1 MPDWT
6 KWFLPVCKGF
16 PLLIENQFPIPCNR
30 VVTQDIDGIVITLD
44 LEVPMI
50 RRKPSIEDFLHLDF
64 FYPKPQVPGRFLTP
78 VSGIALHLES
88 HGILS
93 LFTPTG
99 LKIGDAFLTWHL
111 FEQSGSFSFKTL

>member
-1 MPDWT
+1 
-6 KWFLPVCKGF
+6 
-16 PLLIENQFPIPCNR
+16 
-30 VVTQDIDGIVITLD
+30 VTQDIDGIVITLD

-111 FEQSGSFSFKTL
+111 FEQNNKYPG